1 MTEPTQPKPVLSGR
15 IRKQRP
21 GIKRTVS
28 QHAADIYC
36 ITHPKGENYAK
47 GVVRRLVHA
56 GRLIVSGG
64 PNEPNSDKTVGQHGI
79 NR

>member
-1 MTEPTQPKPVLSGR
+1 MMEPTQPKPVISGQ
-15 IRKQRP
+15 IAEQRP
-21 GIKRTVS
+21 GITRIVS

-56 GRLIVSGG
+56 GRLIVSGELS
-64 PNEPNSDKTVGQHGI
+64 EPNSDKTVGQHGI